1 MAENLEPRLR
11 SLEEYQA
18 MFYQWIDELRKDRVE
33 LREFVLEMKQEHEAR
48 IEQNE
53 EMIKSLIVLHQDNVV
68 LLSAINE
75 RMNGLENRMK

>member
-1 MAENLEPRLR
+1 MAENLEPRLK

-18 MFYQWIDELRKDRVE
+18 MFYQWIDELRKDRIE
-33 LREFVLEMKQEHEAR
+33 HREFMLVMKQEHEAR

-68 LLSAINE
+68 LLAAINE